1 MNIKIGITG
10 REAIEIL
17 ARERGVTPSEV
28 LKSEI
33 AAHRA
38 LSGRGALYR
47 AIVKDSGAVVK
58 DSGAVVPEAKNFY
71 RCAL

>member
-1 MNIKIGITG
+1 MNIEIGITG

-47 AIVKDSGAVVK
+47 AIVKDSGAVV
-58 DSGAVVPEAKNFY
+58 PESKNFY